1 MSNADLGSLDFTL
14 HINDK
19 EFNESVQKNI
29 QRAQNLNTSI
39 STLLDLRKKYN
50 SVSKEEVANAR
61 NSNRILR
68 EENKTREMNR
78 REIIKTRKE
87 LVKLNAEKARAN
99 GVGGG
104 GNLAAQQSMLSNIT
118 NLAMK
123 YVSIWGAASLIK
135 NIASVTAEF
144 ELQRIALQAMIAD
157 TAKANQVYN
166 QIWDLALKSPFN
178 AKELVTYAK
187 QLVAYSIPVN
197 ELFETTKMLADVSAG
212 LGVGMDRLVLAY
224 GQIRSASFLRGQE
237 VRQLTEAGIPILEEL
252 RKQFVELGEET
263 ITVGD
268 VFDKISKRLV
278 PFEMVEKV
286 FKNMTSEG
294 GKFYQMQ
301 EVQAETLKGK
311 LMILRDAYDKM
322 FAAIGEKN
330 KSTLK
335 SAVEW
340 ATNLARNYDKTMG
353 TLKALVA
360 AYGAYKVALELAIL
374 GEKGFLVAST
384 IKKIT
389 ETASRMRRLTGE
401 AQTFAIVMRNLG
413 EANVKK
419 AFATLAGAIALVATA
434 LIVAARNAG
443 ALNRELAE
451 LSGTKYNEA
460 ANLASDFQKL
470 AQRIRETNEGSQAR
484 RDAISELNRKYGEYL
499 PNLLNEVN
507 ALKELDKYEREVTNA
522 IYARQQAY
530 AQEEGMRK
538 IEEKY
543 GKKMTNYTDALIKQL
558 RGAGV
563 SQDAANEFVQNFRSS
578 LEQAFADGK
587 MDSASKMFTNKIDDY
602 FGSGSRISNL
612 IKTSYPQFASSVA
625 DFVNGFKDMSQ
636 ASEDFTNALEARFG
650 IYAYSTEQERKAIQD
665 IVEEYARL
673 ETQIREAE
681 NQSAEDTEAK
691 LLDNRKKKLDAMI
704 AAYQKLNQE
713 AEAIGKGG
721 IWNTQLEK
729 LIAERASLDEKDL
742 SWLQKIVN
750 PLVDDKN
757 RDLKPQDTDQYE
769 EYIDNLRNIYKK
781 QVSAVDDLAN
791 TYNKFVEDRKKGL
804 KVDEDA
810 YQKSKQLY
818 EIEKHRKEVIEAI
831 GKALGISV
839 DDKITGNSGKTDEQI
854 RLEMQ
859 ISTLKDM
866 EKWYDKLKEI
876 GMSGDNIRD
885 ILKEFYPDQDILNTS
900 RSFRDELLK
909 MADALEKF
917 DKKAAQ
923 ALRDDISGYG
933 LDDLFDNLKKSL
945 DASKKLD
952 SALAKLKE
960 ETRLEGTGVT
970 FDVSKI
976 IHDYSKAMRD
986 INAKAQETWDEAY
999 KSFDSGNF
1007 VDVEQMLKTVGDYVA
1022 TQTNNAM
1029 AKAIDAVDA
1038 TADNWVKEWAKI
1050 KGIDLEHW
1058 SDMTIG
1064 QLNAVRDALRGLFDE
1079 SGNLV
1084 EGDDFLDAIKAQ
1096 FFDENGVERITGA
1109 WEAFEIA
1116 LRRVVGVNAEGNDG
1130 DGGLLGKVDEIATKE
1145 KIKLLKYVVDTIND
1159 LAESIDN
1166 LADASGNDELKSFS
1180 KDLSSI
1186 TEIAKG
1192 AGEGAAAGGWI
1203 GAIVGG
1209 LAAIGKQMIEDAA
1222 HAEMLAQKIRLAQT
1236 EAQVY
1241 QWNKAHEDVT
1251 TIFGEDELSQMRIA
1265 SKNMAEIDK
1274 AYKALIDDV
1283 MDLGNQWRRSSSY
1296 QEGKNWKEAYKL
1308 EDYMV
1313 RTLDRWW
1320 GAQYTGGYD
1329 RWESLGDLALNLG
1342 YQLFDEYGHLSSVA
1356 LQAILDN
1363 YEDLHEYDKKW
1374 MQSAIEYAKAYEKEL
1389 DDVKDVME
1397 KVIGSVVD
1405 DFATDIVDQ
1414 WVAAGDAAADYA
1426 NILDEVARS
1435 YAKIVVKNVLMDS
1448 VFRDFDTKKMADLVL
1463 NGESDKAMQMLE
1475 DALQKAQDLAPVL
1488 TPILEKF
1495 DKYFQSADSTALG
1508 EGIKGVTEDT
1518 ANLLASYLNGMR
1530 GDLAKQRE
1538 AVEAIKTDFETFWKA
1553 TYHPTLDEYLHNI
1566 EANTHDTAQNT
1577 SDILN
1582 ELRSVITT
1590 ASGASAIRVEQ

>member
-19 EFNESVQKNI
+19 EFNESVKKDI
-29 QRAQNLNTSI
+29 QRAQNMNTSI
-39 STLLDLRKKYN
+39 SMLLDLRKKYN
-50 SVSKEEVANAR
+50 TVTKEEVANAR

-99 GVGGG
+99 GIGNGGS
-104 GNLAAQQSMLSNIT
+104 LAAQQSMLTNMT

-353 TLKALVA
+353 TLKSLVA

-389 ETASRMRRLTGE
+389 ETSTRMKRLAGE
-401 AQTFAIVMRNLG
+401 AKTFGIIMRNLG

-434 LIVAARNAG
+434 LIVAAHNAG
-443 ALNRELAE
+443 ALKRELNEVA
-451 LSGTKYNEA
+451 SSKFNEA
-460 ANLASDFQKL
+460 TRSIEDFNKLVDKLQK
-470 AQRIRETNEGSQAR
+470 ATVGSQKY
-484 RDAISELNRKYGEYL
+484 RDAISQLNNKYGDYL
-499 PNLLNEVN
+499 PNLLNEKN
-507 ALKELDKYEREVTNA
+507 ALDEIAKSYDNVTNA
-522 IYARQQAY
+522 IYSQAKAYAYEEGVRKLEEKTGVKLSDKMASVVTWLIEKGIDKEAAQVFARNFKDALADKDTFQDTFELFVKTWNDVMGDIENPFADYMTYQRGFRVVVDNLKEAAQKYKTAEEALNAAIEARFGGEGYSTALEAEKVKPVEIAY
-530 AQEEGMRK
+530 AQEREK
-538 IEEKY
+538 IQNQQLSAEETEVKLIEA
-543 GKKMTNYTDALIKQL
+543 KKVY
-558 RGAGV
+558 
-563 SQDAANEFVQNFRSS
+563 
-578 LEQAFADGK
+578 LE
-587 MDSASKMFTNKIDDY
+587 
-602 FGSGSRISNL
+602 NL
-612 IKTSYPQFASSVA
+612 IDVYEELNKVA
-625 DFVNGFKDMSQ
+625 EQQGKAGLWDNQLKKFNN
-636 ASEDFTNALEARFG
+636 ELRALKEP
-650 IYAYSTEQERKAIQD
+650 
-665 IVEEYARL
+665 
-673 ETQIREAE
+673 
-681 NQSAEDTEAK
+681 
-691 LLDNRKKKLDAMI
+691 
-704 AAYQKLNQE
+704 
-713 AEAIGKGG
+713 
-721 IWNTQLEK
+721 
-729 LIAERASLDEKDL
+729 DL

-750 PLVDDKN
+750 PIAGDQN
-757 RDLKPQDTDQYE
+757 DLKPHISDKYE
-769 EYIDNLRNIYKK
+769 EYVDNLRNVYKK
-781 QVSAVDDLAN
+781 EVTMVDDLRN
-791 TYNKFVEDRKKGL
+791 TYNKLLGDKQKGIKIDEALLAESKDQYETEKK
-804 KVDEDA
+804 
-810 YQKSKQLY
+810 
-818 EIEKHRKEVIEAI
+818 RKEVIEAI

-839 DDKITGNSGKTDEQI
+839 DDKITGNSGKSDQQI
-854 RLEMQ
+854 KLEMQ
-859 ISTLKDM
+859 IATLKDL
-866 EKWYDKLKEI
+866 EKWYDKLKEL
-876 GMSGDNIRD
+876 GMSGDSIRE
-885 ILKEFYPDQDILNTS
+885 ILKEFYPDQEILNTS
-900 RSFRDELLK
+900 RSFRDELMKL
-909 MADALEKF
+909 ADALEKY

-923 ALRDDISGYG
+923 AIRDDVSGYG

-945 DASKKLD
+945 EAAKKLD
-952 SALAKLKE
+952 SALAKLKD

-970 FDVSKI
+970 FDISKI
-976 IHDYSKAMRD
+976 IHDYSKALRD
-986 INAKAQETWDEAY
+986 INAKAQDTWDEAY

-1007 VDVEQMLKTVGDYVA
+1007 VDVEQMMKTVGDYVA

-1038 TADNWVKEWAKI
+1038 AADNWVKEWAKI
-1050 KGIDLEHW
+1050 KGIDLQNW

-1084 EGDDFLDAIKAQ
+1084 EGDDFLESIKAQ
-1096 FFDENGVERITGA
+1096 FFDENGVERIAGA
-1109 WEAFEIA
+1109 WEAFEKA
-1116 LRRVVGVNAEGNDG
+1116 LKRVIGVNDSGDT
-1130 DGGLLGKVDEIATKE
+1130 DGGLIGKVEEMSTKE
-1145 KIKLLKYVVDTIND
+1145 KVKLLKYVVECIDE
-1159 LAESIDN
+1159 LAGKLQE
-1166 LADASGNDELKSFS
+1166 LGEASGNDNLEKFTHNLK
-1180 KDLSSI
+1180 DVA
-1186 TEIAKG
+1186 EVAKG
-1192 AGEGAAAGGWI
+1192 VGEGAAAGGWI
-1203 GAIVGG
+1203 GAIIGG
-1209 LAAIGKQMIEDAA
+1209 LTALGVQIIEDATRMEQLRA
-1222 HAEMLAQKIRLAQT
+1222 NIRSAKVEAQT
-1236 EAQVY
+1236 F
-1241 QWNKAHEDVT
+1241 QWNKNHEDLSS
-1251 TIFGEDELSQMRIA
+1251 IFGEDDLANLRIA
-1265 SKNMAEIDK
+1265 KQNIIEINNSYNKLISNVAAAAKMLASPLVEFKNELDAIQIRTYESP
-1274 AYKALIDDV
+1274 
-1283 MDLGNQWRRSSSY
+1283 W
-1296 QEGKNWKEAYKL
+1296 WKQAFGTGDEYEYLTKVVQKL
-1308 EDYMV
+1308 
-1313 RTLDRWW
+1313 
-1320 GAQYTGGYD
+1320 GYD
-1329 RWESLGDLALNLG
+1329 L
-1342 YQLFDEYGHLSSVA
+1342 YDEYGHLNYYA
-1356 LQAILDN
+1356 LQAILDT
-1363 YEDLHEYDKKW
+1363 YEDLRASDKEW
-1374 MQSAIEYAKAYEKEL
+1374 ISNAIEYAKAYEKEL
-1389 DDVKDVME
+1389 EDVQSVME
-1397 KVIGSVVD
+1397 KVVGTVVD
-1405 DFATDIVDQ
+1405 DFASNIIDQ

-1426 NILDEVARS
+1426 NILDDVARS
-1435 YAKIVVKNVLMDS
+1435 YAKMVVKNVLMDT
-1448 VFRDFDTKKMADLVL
+1448 VFNDVDTKKMADMVL
-1463 NGESDKAMQMLE
+1463 NGEQDKVMQQLE

-1495 DKYFQSADSTALG
+1495 DKYFQNSDATSLG
-1508 EGIKGVTEDT
+1508 EGIKGVTEET

-1538 AVEAIKTDFETFWKA
+1538 AVEALKTDFEAFWKA

-1566 EANTHDTAQNT
+1566 EANTADTARDTNL
-1577 SDILN
+1577 ILQ
-1582 ELRSVITT
+1582 ELQSVITT
-1590 ASGASAIRVEQ
+1590 TSGASAIRVEQ

>member
-50 SVSKEEVANAR
+50 NVSKEDAANAR
-61 NSNRILR
+61 NTNSILR
-68 EENKTREMNR
+68 DENKTREMNR

-87 LVKLNAEKARAN
+87 LVKLNAERARAT
-99 GVGGG
+99 GATHGAS
-104 GNLAAQQSMLSNIT
+104 LAAQQSMLSNMT
-118 NLAMK
+118 SLAMK
-123 YVSIWGAASLIK
+123 YVSIWGAWSLIK

-353 TLKALVA
+353 TLKALIA
-360 AYGAYKVALELAIL
+360 AYGAYKVALELAML
-374 GEKGFLVAST
+374 GEKGFLVAAT
-384 IKKIT
+384 IKRIT
-389 ETASRMRRLTGE
+389 ETASRMKRLTGE
-401 AQTFAIVMRNLG
+401 TQAFAVVMRNLG
-413 EANVKK
+413 EAKVKQ

-443 ALNRELAE
+443 ALKREL
-451 LSGTKYNEA
+451 NEV
-460 ANLASDFQKL
+460 ASSKFSEATRSIEDFNKLVDRLQK
-470 AQRIRETNEGSQAR
+470 ATVGSQKY
-484 RDAISELNRKYGEYL
+484 RDAISQLNNKYSDYL
-499 PNLLNEVN
+499 PNLLNEKN
-507 ALKELDKYEREVTNA
+507 ALDEIAKSYDRVTNA
-522 IYARQQAY
+522 IYSQAKAY
-530 AQEEGMRK
+530 AYEEGIRK
-538 IEEKY
+538 IEEKT
-543 GKKMTNYTDALIKQL
+543 GVKLGDSMASVVTWLVEKGVDKEAAQIFARNFKDALADKDTFEDTFGLFLSTWNDVMGDIE
-558 RGAGV
+558 
-563 SQDAANEFVQNFRSS
+563 NP
-578 LEQAFADGK
+578 FADY
-587 MDSASKMFTNKIDDY
+587 MTY
-602 FGSGSRISNL
+602 QR
-612 IKTSYPQFASSVA
+612 
-625 DFVNGFKDMSQ
+625 GFKVVVDNLSN
-636 ASEDFTNALEARFG
+636 AAKKYKEAEKALNEAVDARFGGEGYKTALEAEKVKPVE
-650 IYAYSTEQERKAIQD
+650 IAYAQVR
-665 IVEEYARL
+665 EEIMNK
-673 ETQIREAE
+673 QI
-681 NQSAEDTEAK
+681 SAEQTETELIEAK
-691 LLDNRKKKLDAMI
+691 KKYLGD
-704 AAYQKLNQE
+704 
-713 AEAIGKGG
+713 
-721 IWNTQLEK
+721 
-729 LIAERASLDEKDL
+729 LIAVYEELNKVAAEQDKAGLWDNQLKKYVNELRAMQEPDL
-742 SWLQKIVN
+742 TWLQKIIN
-750 PLVDDKN
+750 PLVDDRN

-781 QVSAVDDLAN
+781 QVTAVDDLSD
-791 TYNKFVEDRKKGL
+791 TYQKYLEVRKKGV
-804 KVDEDA
+804 KDEDNI
-810 YQKSKQLY
+810 YLKSKELY
-818 EIEKHRKEVIEAI
+818 EIEKKRKEVIEAI
-831 GKALGISV
+831 GKALGVTV

-859 ISTLKDM
+859 IATLKDM
-866 EKWYDKLKEI
+866 EKWYDKLKEL
-876 GMSGDNIRD
+876 GMSGDSIRE
-885 ILKEFYPDQDILNTS
+885 ILKEFYPDQKILNIS

-945 DASKKLD
+945 KASKKLD

-970 FDVSKI
+970 FDISKI
-976 IHDYSKAMRD
+976 VHDYSKAIRD
-986 INAKAQETWDEAY
+986 ISAKAQETWDTAY

-1007 VDVEQMLKTVGDYVA
+1007 VNVEELSKTVGNYVS

-1038 TADNWVKEWAKI
+1038 AADKWVKEWAKI

-1064 QLNAVRDALRGLFDE
+1064 QLNAVRDALKGLFDE
-1079 SGNLV
+1079 NGNLA
-1084 EGDDFLDAIKAQ
+1084 EGDDLLEKIKGQ

-1109 WEAFEIA
+1109 WEAFENA
-1116 LRRVVGVNAEGNDG
+1116 LRRVIGVSEEGDA
-1130 DGGLLGKVDEIATKE
+1130 DGGGLIGKVDEMSTKE
-1145 KIKLLKYVVDTIND
+1145 KVKLLKYVVECIDE
-1159 LAESIDN
+1159 LAGKLQE
-1166 LADASGNDELKSFS
+1166 LGEASGNDNLENFTDNLK
-1180 KDLSSI
+1180 DVA
-1186 TEIAKG
+1186 EVAKG

-1203 GAIVGG
+1203 GAIIGG
-1209 LAAIGKQMIEDAA
+1209 LTALGVQIIEDATHMEQLRA
-1222 HAEMLAQKIRLAQT
+1222 NIRSAKVEAQT
-1236 EAQVY
+1236 F
-1241 QWNKAHEDVT
+1241 QWNKNHEDLSS
-1251 TIFGEDELSQMRIA
+1251 IFGEDDLANLRIA
-1265 SKNMAEIDK
+1265 KQNIIEINNSYNK
-1274 AYKALIDDV
+1274 LISNV
-1283 MDLGNQWRRSSSY
+1283 AAAAKMVGNPLVEFENELDAIQIRTYESPW
-1296 QEGKNWKEAYKL
+1296 WKQAFGTGDEYEYLTKVVQKL
-1308 EDYMV
+1308 
-1313 RTLDRWW
+1313 
-1320 GAQYTGGYD
+1320 GYD
-1329 RWESLGDLALNLG
+1329 L
-1342 YQLFDEYGHLSSVA
+1342 YDEYGHLNYYA
-1356 LQAILDN
+1356 LQAILDT
-1363 YEDLHEYDKKW
+1363 YGDLRESDKEW
-1374 MQSAIEYAKAYEKEL
+1374 INAAIEYCKAYEKEL
-1389 DDVKDVME
+1389 EEVENVME
-1397 KVIGSVVD
+1397 KVVGTVVD
-1405 DFATDIVDQ
+1405 DFATNVVDQ

-1426 NILDEVARS
+1426 NILDDVARA
-1435 YAKIVVKNVLMDS
+1435 YAKMVVKNVLMDA
-1448 VFRDFDTKKMADLVL
+1448 VFNDIDTKKMADLVL
-1463 NGESDKAMQMLE
+1463 NGEQDKVMQQLE

-1495 DKYFQSADSTALG
+1495 DKYFQNSDATSLG

-1553 TYHPTLDEYLHNI
+1553 TYHATLDEYLHNI

-1577 SDILN
+1577 ADILT
-1582 ELRSVITT
+1582 EIRSVITT
-1590 ASGASAIRVEQ
+1590 ASGPASIRVVQ

>member
-39 STLLDLRKKYN
+39 STLLDLRKRYN

-87 LVKLNAEKARAN
+87 LVKLNAERARAN
-99 GVGGG
+99 GVGNG

-311 LMILRDAYDKM
+311 LMILKDAYDKM

-401 AQTFAIVMRNLG
+401 ARTFAIVMRNLG

-443 ALNRELAE
+443 ALNRELTE

-460 ANLASDFQKL
+460 ANLANDFQKL

-507 ALKELDKYEREVTNA
+507 ALKELDKYERQVTNS

-538 IEEKY
+538 IEEKF
-543 GKKMTNYTDALIKQL
+543 GKRMTNYTDVLIKQL
-558 RGAGV
+558 RLSGV
-563 SQDAANEFVQNFRSS
+563 SQDAANEFVQNFRTS
-578 LEQAFADGK
+578 LEQAFASGK
-587 MDSASKMFTNKIDDY
+587 MESASKMFTEKISDY
-602 FGSGSRISNL
+602 FGKDSGIANVVM
-612 IKTSYPQFASSVA
+612 KSYPQFANSVE
-625 DFVNGFKDMSQ
+625 DFVKGFKEMAQ
-636 ASEDFTNALEARFG
+636 ASEDFNNALEARFG
-650 IYAYSTEQERKAIQD
+650 IYAYSTEQERLAIQG

-673 ETQIREAE
+673 ETQIRETK
-681 NQSAEDTEAK
+681 NQSQEDTDAK

-704 AAYQKLNQE
+704 AAYQKLNEE

-742 SWLQKIVN
+742 TWLQKIVN

-781 QVSAVDDLAN
+781 QVSAVDDLAD

-804 KVDEDA
+804 KVDDDA

-876 GMSGDNIRD
+876 GMSGENIRD
-885 ILKEFYPDQDILNTS
+885 ILKEFFPDQEILNTT

-923 ALRDDISGYG
+923 ALRDDVSGYG

-945 DASKKLD
+945 EASKKLD

-976 IHDYSKAMRD
+976 IHDYSKAIRD

-1007 VDVEQMLKTVGDYVA
+1007 VDVEEMLKTVGDYVA

-1064 QLNAVRDALRGLFDE
+1064 QLNAVRDALSGLFDE
-1079 SGNLV
+1079 NGDLI
-1084 EGDDFLDAIKAQ
+1084 EGDDFLEKLKSQ
-1096 FFDENGVERITGA
+1096 FFDENGVERIAGA
-1109 WEAFEIA
+1109 WEAFENA
-1116 LRRVVGVNAEGNDG
+1116 LKRVIGVNKEGEA
-1130 DGGLLGKVDEIATKE
+1130 DGGGLIGKIDDMSTKE
-1145 KIKLLKYVVDTIND
+1145 KVKLLKYVVNCIDE
-1159 LAESIDN
+1159 LAGKLQE
-1166 LADASGNDELKSFS
+1166 LGEASGNDNLDNLTDNLKG
-1180 KDLSSI
+1180 I
-1186 TEIAKG
+1186 AEVAKG

-1203 GAIVGG
+1203 GAIIGG
-1209 LAAIGKQMIEDAA
+1209 LTALGVQIIEDATRMEQLRA
-1222 HAEMLAQKIRLAQT
+1222 NIRSAKVEAQT
-1236 EAQVY
+1236 F
-1241 QWNKAHEDVT
+1241 QWNKNHEDLAS
-1251 TIFGEDELSQMRIA
+1251 IFGEDDLANLRIA
-1265 SKNMAEIDK
+1265 KQNIIEINN
-1274 AYKALIDDV
+1274 AYNNLISNV
-1283 MDLGNQWRRSSSY
+1283 ASAAKSLSSPLLQFENELDAIQIRTYESPW
-1296 QEGKNWKEAYKL
+1296 WKQAFGTGDEYEYLTKVVQKL
-1308 EDYMV
+1308 
-1313 RTLDRWW
+1313 
-1320 GAQYTGGYD
+1320 GYD
-1329 RWESLGDLALNLG
+1329 L
-1342 YQLFDEYGHLSSVA
+1342 YDEYGHLNYYA
-1356 LQAILDN
+1356 LQAILDT
-1363 YEDLHEYDKKW
+1363 YGDLRESDKEW
-1374 MQSAIEYAKAYEKEL
+1374 INAAIEYCKAYEKEL
-1389 DDVKDVME
+1389 EEVENVME
-1397 KVIGSVVD
+1397 KVVGTVVD
-1405 DFATDIVDQ
+1405 DFATNVVDQ

-1426 NILDEVARS
+1426 DILDDVARA
-1435 YAKIVVKNVLMDS
+1435 YAKMVVKNVLMDA
-1448 VFRDFDTKKMADLVL
+1448 VFNDIDTKKMADLVL
-1463 NGESDKAMQMLE
+1463 NGEQDKVMQQLE

-1495 DKYFQSADSTALG
+1495 DKYFQNSDATSLG
-1508 EGIKGVTEDT
+1508 EGIKGATEET

-1538 AVEAIKTDFETFWKA
+1538 AVEALKTDFETFWKA

-1566 EANTHDTAQNT
+1566 EANTADTARDTNL
-1577 SDILN
+1577 ILT